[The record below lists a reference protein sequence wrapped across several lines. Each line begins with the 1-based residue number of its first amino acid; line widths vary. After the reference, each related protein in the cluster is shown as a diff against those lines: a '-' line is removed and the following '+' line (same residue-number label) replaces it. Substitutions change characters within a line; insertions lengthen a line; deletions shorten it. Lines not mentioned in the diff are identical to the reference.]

1 MQNKKINLALIAA
14 RKNSR
19 GVKNK
24 NLIRLKGN
32 QSLKLQ

>member
-14 RKNSR
+14 RKNLE
-19 GVKNK
+19 GLKIK
-24 NLIRLKGN
+24 ILLRLKGN